1 MGREQ
6 KVKVNKVKS
15 KASKV
20 SENVS
25 IFVYLFYLCSGD
37 SKVSTSQSTW
47 VKLKVK
53 VSVYLCLY
61 LFHLTW
67 DTALV
72 ECQTVSQAAVY
83 ALRAKSRSEQI
94 KSKRKQDLCLYLH
107 LWMYVNVSTCVLLM
121 CLAHVPDPRHSALVK
136 CQPVSQASVY
146 ALSAKH
152 LLEQDV
158 PHKYCIISL
167 KLRGKSFQ
175 QIWWNF
181 TIFQSLEC
189 CKQNGVVQYQGQGE
203 QTWLWR

>member
-1 MGREQ
+1 MGREK

-121 CLAHVPDPRHSALVK
+121 CLAHVPDPRHSAGEVSASQSSFSLCAERKTSPWAGCPSQVLYYQPKIEGEIIPTNLVK
-136 CQPVSQASVY
+136 LYHISVFGM
-146 ALSAKH
+146 L
-152 LLEQDV
+152 
-158 PHKYCIISL
+158 
-167 KLRGKSFQ
+167 
-175 QIWWNF
+175 
-181 TIFQSLEC
+181 
-189 CKQNGVVQYQGQGE
+189 
-203 QTWLWR
+203 